1 MSNIENFD
9 MRLELFLKSKMTEE
23 ESKVFLSELQSNPE
37 LRERAQTIAVAI
49 KNMKEIRHEHGQR
62 VASRIKQ
69 VSERKFREAAQL
81 PQKAMVISFRSIVRM
96 SIAACFIGVISF
108 GGYRYYIYNETVA
121 LGDSYYAAIPTELV
135 VRDADDISSQL
146 TLLFNNVKGGKD
158 LDNTIRNLE
167 EKFSQALSDDY
178 NDYTN
183 YINDIGWNLAIAHL
197 KDGERDDAIKTLELL
212 ISHTE
217 SFIVVEKC
225 QKLIK
230 EIKEL

>member
-1 MSNIENFD
+1 MSNMENFD
-9 MRLELFLKSKMTEE
+9 MRLELFLKNKMTEE
-23 ESKVFLSELQSNPE
+23 ESIVFLSELQSNPE
-37 LRERAQTIAVAI
+37 LRDRAQTMAAAI
-49 KNMKEIRHEHGQR
+49 KNMKEIKYEHGQR

-69 VSERKFREAAQL
+69 VSERRFREAAQL

-146 TLLFNNVKGGKD
+146 TLLFNNVKDGKN
-158 LDNTIRNLE
+158 LDSTILNLE
-167 EKFSQALSDDY
+167 EKFLQALSDDY

-197 KDGERDDAIKTLELL
+197 KDGEREDAIKTLELL

>member
-9 MRLELFLKSKMTEE
+9 ARLELFLKNKMTKE
-23 ESKVFLSELQSNPE
+23 ESNIFLGELQNNPD
-37 LRERAQTIAVAI
+37 LRERAQAMAAAI
-49 KNMKEIRHEHGQR
+49 KNMKELKFEHGQR
-62 VASRIKQ
+62 VASRIEQ
-69 VSERKFREAAQL
+69 VSERSFREAAQL
-81 PQKAMVISFRSIVRM
+81 PKKTMVISLRSIVRM

-121 LGDSYYAAIPTELV
+121 LGNSYYAAIPTELV
-135 VRDADDISSQL
+135 VRDADDVSSQL
-146 TLLFNNVKGGKD
+146 TLLFNNVKDGND
-158 LDNTIRNLE
+158 LDNTILKLQ
-167 EKFSQALSDDY
+167 EKFSQAISEDY

-217 SFIVVEKC
+217 SDIVIEKC
-225 QKLIK
+225 KKLIE
-230 EIKEL
+230 EIKGL